1 MQNLKFNRMSKLT
14 DVVLITGLSGSGKT
28 IALNEFEDI
37 GYYCIDNMPLP
48 LFPKLIEFI
57 KYAGS
62 NITKVAAVCD
72 IRDINIFNDI
82 KNTKELMLH
91 SDININIIFLEANK
105 NQLINRYS
113 QTRRIHPLSMLNN
126 IPLKKAI
133 ESEKELMQPVKSL
146 ADMTIDTTSFS
157 PNDLKRFILNKFMQN
172 SKTPFIQLISFG
184 FKYGLP
190 LESDNIF
197 DVRFLPNPYFVNELK
212 NTTGLYKK
220 TYDFVMDKSE
230 TKLFLNHIHA
240 MLKDLLPMYEKE
252 SKNYLTIS
260 VGCTGGRHRSVT
272 IVEHLKDFIIGMD
285 FKVNVLHRDINK

>member
-1 MQNLKFNRMSKLT
+1 MSKLT
-14 DVVLITGLSGSGKT
+14 DVIIITGLSGSGKT

-57 KYAGS
+57 KYADS

-82 KNTKELMLH
+82 KNTKEFMLR

-113 QTRRIHPLSMLNN
+113 QTRRTHPLSTLNN
-126 IPLKKAI
+126 ISLKKAI
-133 ESEKELMQPVKSL
+133 ESEKELMQSVKFL
-146 ADMTIDTTSFS
+146 ADITIDTTSFS
-157 PNDLKRFILNKFMQN
+157 PNDLKRFILNKFTQN
-172 SKTPFIQLISFG
+172 DKTPLIQLISFG

-212 NTTGLYKK
+212 DTTGLYKK
-220 TYDFVMDKSE
+220 TYDFIMNKSE
-230 TKLFLNHIHA
+230 TKLFLNHMHA
-240 MLKDLLPMYEKE
+240 ILKDFLPMYKKE

-260 VGCTGGRHRSVT
+260 IGCTGGKHRSVA
-272 IVEHLKDFIIGMD
+272 IVEHLKDFIISIG
-285 FKVNVLHRDINK
+285 FKANVLHRDINK

>member
-1 MQNLKFNRMSKLT
+1 MSKLT
-14 DVVLITGLSGSGKT
+14 NVVLITGLSGSGKT
-28 IALNEFEDI
+28 VALNEFEDI

-48 LFPKLIEFI
+48 LFSKLIEFI
-57 KYAGS
+57 KYAES

-82 KNTKELMLH
+82 KKTKELMLH
-91 SDININIIFLEANK
+91 NDININIIFLEANK

-113 QTRRIHPLSMLNN
+113 QTRRTHPLSTLNN
-126 IPLKKAI
+126 VSLKKAI
-133 ESEKELMQPVKSL
+133 ESEGELMQPVKLL
-146 ADMTIDTTSFS
+146 ADIVIDTTSFS
-157 PNDLKRFILNKFMQN
+157 PNDLKRFILNKFTQN
-172 SKTPFIQLISFG
+172 GRIPFIQLISFG

-197 DVRFLPNPYFVNELK
+197 DVRFLPNPYFVNDLK

-220 TYDFVMDKSE
+220 THDFVMNKPE
-230 TKLFLNHIHA
+230 TKLFLNHMHA
-240 MLKDLLPMYEKE
+240 ILKDLLPMYKKE

-260 VGCTGGRHRSVT
+260 IGCTGGKHRSVT
-272 IVEHLKDFIIGMD
+272 IVEHLKEFISGMG